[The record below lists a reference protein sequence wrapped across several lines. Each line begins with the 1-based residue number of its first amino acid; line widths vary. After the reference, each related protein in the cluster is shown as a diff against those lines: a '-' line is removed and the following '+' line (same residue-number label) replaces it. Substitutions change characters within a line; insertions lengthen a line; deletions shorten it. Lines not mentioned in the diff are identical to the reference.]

1 MNKINRALIKLICI
15 KAFIGFS
22 FDAHFLLQ
30 IALKSLWNN
39 YKHFYTITNKIT
51 FITALELGRY

>member
-22 FDAHFLLQ
+22 GLPTFERTLQ
-30 IALKSLWNN
+30 LRAIA
-39 YKHFYTITNKIT
+39 YF
-51 FITALELGRY
+51 